1 MASEARK
8 ITAHYLNGLAVAIL
22 ATTGGAAFAG
32 SATIAVAVLAVLI
45 SLIVHL
51 SAVWFVRSG

>member
-8 ITAHYLNGLAVAIL
+8 VTAHYLNGLAVAML
-22 ATTGGAAFAG
+22 ATTGGAVFAG
-32 SATIAVAVLAVLI
+32 NATLAAAVLAVLV

-51 SAVWFVRSG
+51 SAVWFVRAG